1 VTSIQRL
8 NTTVTIPPPSAFLG
22 IKQIPKLVRGPE
34 RVHFISAVLVQILL
48 QIGTF
53 AWAAG
58 FSELR
63 AISLCIVDAVL
74 TAPTVVGGL
83 TAVLFVQVGAM
94 SIVGLR
100 GWLEQR
106 IAKKE
111 KEESEGG
118 LEAMELGASKKKGKK
133 SDTMKTFGFA
143 THPSTEVQIKEIAQ
157 RPQLQERNTGQLL
170 GREDSKIGFPTNVRK
185 IGEGDESRG
194 VDYLDDNPFID
205 PTNPAAYQTE
215 KRRTYNDKTGGHET
229 APNSEFGDSGR
240 NTAYRP
246 SSDIMVDN
254 NDRYSAFTAESP
266 YPYQY
271 GEERPQLPKKSEDKD
286 LENTQRYKSFS
297 RPSKDRQSEEISIGF
312 PRDGNRLDIGKEYAN
327 GVGSG
332 YGR

>member
-1 VTSIQRL
+1 VTSVQRL
-8 NTTVTIPPPSAFLG
+8 NTSVPIPSPSAFLG
-22 IKQIPKLVRGPE
+22 FKQIPKLVNGPE
-34 RVHFISAVLVQILL
+34 KLHFISAVFMQILL

-83 TAVLFVQVGAM
+83 TVILFVQVGAM

-111 KEESEGG
+111 KEESEGVSG
-118 LEAMELGASKKKGKK
+118 AMELGASGKEGKK

-143 THPSTEVQIKEIAQ
+143 THPGTEVQLKEVAQ
-157 RPQLQERNTGQLL
+157 RPELRERNTGQLL
-170 GREDSKIGFPTNVRK
+170 GREDSQIGFPTNVQK
-185 IGEGDESRG
+185 IGEEDESRG
-194 VDYLDDNPFID
+194 VDYLDDNPFIN
-205 PTNPAAYQTE
+205 PTNTAAYQTQ
-215 KRRTYNDKTGGHET
+215 KRRTYNEKTGGYET
-229 APNSEFGDSGR
+229 APNSEFGDSR
-240 NTAYRP
+240 RITAYRP
-246 SSDIMVDN
+246 SSDIIVDN
-254 NDRYSAFTAESP
+254 SNRYSVFTVESP
-266 YPYQY
+266 YAYQY
-271 GEERPQLPKKSEDKD
+271 GEERPPLPRKSEDRD
-286 LENTQRYKSFS
+286 LEESQRYKSFS
-297 RPSKDRQSEEISIGF
+297 RLTKERQSEEISVGF
-312 PRDGNRLDIGKEYAN
+312 PGGGESLDTGKEYGN

>member
-1 VTSIQRL
+1 MTSIQRL
-8 NTTVTIPPPSAFLG
+8 NTTVPIPSPSAFLG
-22 IKQIPKLVRGPE
+22 IKQIPKLVKGPE

-111 KEESEGG
+111 KEASEGG
-118 LEAMELGASKKKGKK
+118 SGAMELGASEKKGKK

-143 THPSTEVQIKEIAQ
+143 THPGTEVQINEIAQ
-157 RPQLQERNTGQLL
+157 RPQLRERNTGQLL
-170 GREDSKIGFPTNVRK
+170 GREDSKIGLPTNVRK
-185 IGEGDESRG
+185 IGELDESRG

-205 PTNPAAYQTE
+205 PTNPEAYPTQ
-215 KRRTYNDKTGGHET
+215 KRRTYNDKTGGYET
-229 APNSEFGDSGR
+229 APNSRSGDSGR

-246 SSDIMVDN
+246 SSDIIVDN
-254 NDRYSAFTAESP
+254 NDRYSAFTVESP

-271 GEERPQLPKKSEDKD
+271 GEERPPLPRKSEDID
-286 LENTQRYKSFS
+286 GENIQKYKSFS
-297 RPSKDRQSEEISIGF
+297 RPSKEGQSEEISIGF
-312 PRDGNRLDIGKEYAN
+312 PRDGNRLDTGKEYEN